1 MKRKIFFL
9 VTLILFCAGCAGI
22 TGKPSYP
29 TAVTPE
35 NQKDF
40 NDAESLYMAKRYN
53 EADVAYRRFIE
64 TYGYNALTDDARF
77 KRGEIN
83 FLKKDYPKALEF
95 YKSAYANV
103 YSPTISPKAGFKAA
117 HTLYYMSRYS
127 EAKAEALKMPRRD
140 SSQLLLVKSDS
151 LAVLAS
157 KAAGESE
164 YAAIESYLF
173 LLDDYSQLGGQ
184 TESLREVPNVVPESQ
199 ALSVVRKW
207 VRDDSITSSDVEKL
221 PLKEYKGK
229 ASGGYAYFKLGKSLN
244 QEGEY
249 KKANKELQNYVSAYP
264 KHEYYAEARSLL
276 GETAGKAGEV
286 ALKVGVTLPLSGKYT
301 IYGESVLHGIECA
314 AGVYEPCV
322 KANNV
327 QLLIR
332 DSGGQVDRAVA
343 AVEDLAANDVIA
355 IIGPLLSIEVGATAQ
370 KAQDLGIPIITV
382 SQREG
387 VSAIGDNVFRNT
399 VTVRAQVDAIVDYAA
414 GRKNMKRFVILY
426 PRTRQGGEYKDLF
439 TESVKR
445 AGGRIVGAHSYSSN
459 RVEFASD
466 LRGMPILS
474 YGSDTKYDAIF
485 IPDSFAVAGYIAST
499 LATMGMEG
507 VQYLGISRWADPKL
521 IEMGGKYVEGAVF
534 PEAFYKRSSDSRTQD
549 FVTRFRQAYGIDPTL
564 LEALGY
570 DSLKIIIE
578 AAAVSGASQR
588 SSLRS
593 ALEKITDYQGV
604 IGRTSF
610 NEMRDAV
617 RELPLLRVSNG
628 SITPVSK

>member
-1 MKRKIFFL
+1 MKRTLLFT

-22 TGKPSYP
+22 GGKPSYP

-35 NQKDF
+35 IQRDF
-40 NDAESLYMAKRYN
+40 NEAESLYMAKRYN
-53 EADVAYRRFIE
+53 DADAAYQRFIA
-64 TYGYNALTDDARF
+64 TYGYNALTDEARF
-77 KRGEIN
+77 KRGEIS
-83 FLKKDYPKALEF
+83 LAKKDYAKALEF
-95 YKSAYANV
+95 YRSAYANV
-103 YSPTISPKAGFKAA
+103 YSPTISPKARFKAA
-117 HTLYYMSRYS
+117 YALYYMGRYS
-127 EAKAEALKMPRRD
+127 EAKAEASKMVRRD
-140 SSQLLLVKSDS
+140 SSQILLVKSDS
-151 LAVLAS
+151 LAILSS

-173 LLDDYSQLGGQ
+173 LLDDYAGLAGQ
-184 TESLREVPNVVPESQ
+184 TQALREVPNIVTESQ

-229 ASGGYAYFKLGKSLN
+229 TSGGYAYFKLGKALN

-249 KKANKELQNYVSAYP
+249 KKANKELQKYCQAYP
-264 KHEYYAEARSLL
+264 KHEYYGEARSLL

-286 ALKVGVTLPLSGKYT
+286 ELKVGVILPLSGKYML
-301 IYGESVLHGIECA
+301 YGESVLHGIECA
-314 AGVYEPCV
+314 AGVYEPCM
-322 KANNV
+322 KASNV

-332 DSGGQVDRAVA
+332 DSQGQIERAVA
-343 AVEDLAANDVIA
+343 AVNDLAANDVIA
-355 IIGPLLSIEVGATAQ
+355 IIGPLLSIEVGPTAQ
-370 KAQDLGIPIITV
+370 KAQELGIPIITV

-387 VSAIGDNVFRNT
+387 ISSIGDNVFRNT

-426 PRTRQGGEYKDLF
+426 PRTRQGGEYKNLF

-445 AGGRIVGAHSYSSN
+445 TGGRIIGAHSYSSN

-466 LRGMPILS
+466 LRGMPLLS

-499 LATMGMEG
+499 LAMMGIEG

-521 IEMGGKYVEGAVF
+521 VEMGGKYVEGAVF
-534 PEAFYKRSSDSRTQD
+534 PEAFYKRSSDFKTQD

-570 DSLKIIIE
+570 DSLKIIVE

-593 ALEKITDYQGV
+593 ALEKTIDHQGV

-628 SITPVSK
+628 SIVPVK